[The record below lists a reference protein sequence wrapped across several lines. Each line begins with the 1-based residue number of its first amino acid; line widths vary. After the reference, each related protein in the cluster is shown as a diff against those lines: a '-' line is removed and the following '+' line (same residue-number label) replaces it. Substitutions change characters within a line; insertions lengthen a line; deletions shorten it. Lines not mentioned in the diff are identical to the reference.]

1 MRMRLVCTLVV
12 VIGLIAPTTVS
23 AQSGAQLS
31 AFDVSG
37 TVVSITG
44 NVMKF
49 HTSDITGQPAV
60 IEIDISSIGARYLPD
75 GMAVTL
81 TIGPR
86 LTDIPLAWRI
96 VEQGSQTMKTDF
108 GARAEFETVNE
119 TAEVQNRPDDDEAR
133 AKQKHPKGKED

>member
-1 MRMRLVCTLVV
+1 MRMRLLGTLSLA
-12 VIGLIAPTTVS
+12 VIALAPATAS
-23 AQSGAQLS
+23 AQGGDRLSPFDISGS
-31 AFDVSG
+31 
-37 TVVSITG
+37 VVSITG
-44 NVMKF
+44 NTMKF
-49 HTSDITGQPAV
+49 LTSDITGQPAV
-60 IEIDISSIGARYLPD
+60 IEIDVSNIGTRYLPN

-81 TIGPR
+81 TVGPR